1 MDNGKAYTI
10 NFKAM
15 PEDISVF
22 EPLDASPAE
31 ELFEAEVTCEELVFE
46 KGLTEAVRRLLKN
59 HNDYDLIKYVRT
71 ILDAE
76 YEGEKKG
83 E

>member
-22 EPLDASPAE
+22 EEEPAE
-31 ELFEAEVTCEELVFE
+31 VMFDDGVSYDALVFDS
-46 KGLTEAVRRLLKN
+46 GLTEAVRRLLKK

-76 YEGEKKG
+76 YEGEKKV

>member
-22 EPLDASPAE
+22 EPLEAKPAE
-31 ELFEAEVTCEELVFE
+31 ELFDEEVTYEALVFE
-46 KGLTEAVRRLLKN
+46 SGLTEAVRRLLKK
-59 HNDYDLIKYVRT
+59 HNDYDMVKYVRT

-76 YEGEKKG
+76 YEGDKKG

>member
-1 MDNGKAYTI
+1 MDNEKAYTI

-22 EPLDASPAE
+22 EEEPAE
-31 ELFEAEVTCEELVFE
+31 VMFDDGVSYDALVFDS
-46 KGLTEAVRRLLKN
+46 GLTEAVRRLLKK

-76 YEGEKKG
+76 YEGDKKV